1 MHTCGNSLLVIARHL
16 VKTLAVLALV
26 MSFGVPAVSQ
36 EASAPEG
43 GSAEMK
49 QIFDADQAD
58 REVNMAAMTPAQR
71 MDWFN
76 KIGPRDAEPR
86 KQVISR
92 GALHTRGF

>member
-1 MHTCGNSLLVIARHL
+1 
-16 VKTLAVLALV
+16 
-26 MSFGVPAVSQ
+26 
-36 EASAPEG
+36 
-43 GSAEMK
+43 MK